1 MKIPEPLYYLDISSA
16 ADLIRS
22 KNLSPVELAQSYL
35 DRINLLDSKLGAY
48 ITLVADKA
56 INDAKVAEK
65 EILNGKYKGPI
76 HGIPIGIKDLID
88 VKGIPTTCGADWKR
102 SALATGN
109 APVTQN
115 LINAGMVLLGKQSL
129 LEFAMGGI
137 DHNPHFGYTRNPWNL
152 DYFSG
157 GSSSGASASVSAG
170 LAAGALGTDTGG
182 SVRQPAAYCGIV
194 GMKTTHGLVSLEGVF
209 PMAPSLDTVGPLTR
223 SVMDNALLLEAMT
236 GRTNT
241 FFAGLDQQTP
251 KTMRIGLPVK
261 WVEDDADSEVAK
273 CCFAAAEALMES
285 GVEVREI
292 DFSPNDADHEA
303 YQGIAYYEAFRVHKP
318 YLNDYLSSYGK
329 HVRERIEDGFAIS
342 ELTHLNARKQAT
354 DLSARAAS
362 ALSGFDALLL
372 PTQPTTA
379 PELNKGAIIMNGEL
393 VSMAEIRGNFTV
405 PFNLT
410 GWPGLSLPAG
420 FSKNALPMSI
430 QFVSKPYNER
440 SLYQIGHLYQTLTS
454 WHEMRPTF
462 DKSN

>member
-1 MKIPEPLYYLDISSA
+1 MNNSDPLHYASILEVSGYIE
-16 ADLIRS
+16 S
-22 KNLSPVELAQSYL
+22 KSLSPLELTKSYL
-35 DRINLLDSKLGAY
+35 DRIEKWDSLLGAY
-48 ITLVADKA
+48 IMLTSARA
-56 INDAKVAEK
+56 IEDAKFAES
-65 EILNGKYKGPI
+65 EISKGNYKGTI
-76 HGIPIGIKDLID
+76 HGIPLGIKDLID
-88 VKGIPTTCGADWKR
+88 VEGIPTTCGAEWKR
-102 SALATGN
+102 SAVAARN
-109 APVTQN
+109 APVIQN
-115 LINAGMVLLGKQSL
+115 LIDAGMVLLGKQSL

-182 SVRQPAAYCGIV
+182 SVRQPAAYCGVV
-194 GMKTTHGLVSLEGVF
+194 GMKTTHGLVPLEGVF

-223 SVMDNALLLEAMT
+223 SVIDNALLLEAMT
-236 GRTNT
+236 GQFGSFSGGLGETN
-241 FFAGLDQQTP
+241 P
-251 KTMRIGLPVK
+251 KAMRVGLPVK
-261 WVEDDADSEVAK
+261 WVENDADSELAE
-273 CCFAAAEALMES
+273 CCFSAAETLRES
-285 GVEVREI
+285 GVEVIEV

-303 YQGIAYYEAFRVHKP
+303 YQGIAYYEAFRVHNS
-318 YLNDYLSSYGK
+318 YFHEHSNSYGK
-329 HVRERIEDGFAIS
+329 HVKERIEDGSLIS
-342 ELTHLNARKQAT
+342 ELTHLNARKQASNLA
-354 DLSARAAS
+354 DRATS
-362 ALSGFDALLL
+362 ALSDFDALLL

-379 PELNKGAIIMNGEL
+379 PELNKGSIMMNGEL

-430 QFVSKPYNER
+430 QFVSRPYNEP

-454 WHEMRPTF
+454 WHEMRPAF